1 MVEEGGM
8 GETREEG
15 EYAVWR
21 GGLQINTT
29 LDPIAQIH
37 ATVSRN
43 DVLAELSPEGTLVG
57 TAPLAPNTITG
68 APRYATDVVV
78 SVEPTTGAI
87 RAMVGGPGFGSDQLG
102 RAHV

>member
-21 GGLQINTT
+21 GVLQIQTT

-57 TAPLAPNTITG
+57 PAPLAPKTITV
-68 APRYATDVVV
+68 APRYAHGLVVYV
-78 SVEPTTGAI
+78 DPTTGAI
-87 RAMVGGPGFGSDQLG
+87 RADLKRVALG
-102 RAHV
+102 TRGYVSV